1 MMLNGNHDAADLRD
15 EASASPDGWHDISER
30 LARLD
35 ALEKELGD
43 FVREIFREA
52 NSTR

>member
-1 MMLNGNHDAADLRD
+1 MLNGNHDVADLRD
-15 EASASPDGWHDISER
+15 EASAAPDGRHDISAT

-35 ALEKELGD
+35 ALEKELEH